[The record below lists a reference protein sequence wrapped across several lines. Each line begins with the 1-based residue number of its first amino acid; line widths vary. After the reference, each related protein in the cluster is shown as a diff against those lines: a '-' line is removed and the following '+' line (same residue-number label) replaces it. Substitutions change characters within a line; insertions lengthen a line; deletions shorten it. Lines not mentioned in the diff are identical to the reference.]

1 MNICPKSSYFCDPGI
16 DDTMALLLAFFID
29 EIEIIGIVADYGNVP
44 KRWPYKML
52 IFLRMKQGIEILRYS
67 VVQNALLLVPRLLFT
82 DVHGKQGLGPI
93 IPNGNVTNGEM
104 ENFFEVIPLIEQYK
118 DELII
123 VSLGRLTSL
132 AILFIMCKQLMKQ
145 IKSYYVMGGAFLHP
159 GNVTISEANFYGD
172 PAAANIV
179 LQSSPNMYI
188 YPLNVTQYSIITP
201 EMAEYIEAKEK
212 PTRQTVIRSLLLRL
226 L

>member
-1 MNICPKSSYFCDPGI
+1 
-16 DDTMALLLAFFID
+16 
-29 EIEIIGIVADYGNVP
+29 
-44 KRWPYKML
+44 ML
-52 IFLRMKQGIEILRYS
+52 ISLRMKQGIEILRYS

-82 DVHGKQGLGPI
+82 EVHGKQGLGPI

-145 IKSYYVMGGAFLHP
+145 IKSYYVMGGAFYTLVMLP
-159 GNVTISEANFYGD
+159 LFPKQIFMAILLPLTLFFN
-172 PAAANIV
+172 
-179 LQSSPNMYI
+179 LQRTCTY
-188 YPLNVTQYSIITP
+188 
-201 EMAEYIEAKEK
+201 
-212 PTRQTVIRSLLLRL
+212 TR
-226 L
+226 

>member
-1 MNICPKSSYFCDPGI
+1 
-16 DDTMALLLAFFID
+16 
-29 EIEIIGIVADYGNVP
+29 
-44 KRWPYKML
+44 ML

-82 DVHGKQGLGPI
+82 EVHGKQGLGPI

-132 AILFIMCKQLMKQ
+132 AILFILCKQLMKQ
-145 IKSYYVMGGAFLHP
+145 IKSYYVMGGAFYIL
-159 GNVTISEANFYGD
+159 VM
-172 PAAANIV
+172 
-179 LQSSPNMYI
+179 SPLFLKQTFMAI
-188 YPLNVTQYSIITP
+188 LLPLI
-201 EMAEYIEAKEK
+201 
-212 PTRQTVIRSLLLRL
+212 
-226 L
+226 